1 MGTKWYTIAL
11 KGEENETKGIIA
23 ILYDNEE
30 EKTKID
36 NLFKVVIKQ
45 IKSLK
50 GQMSSE
56 TNWVSEMLYTLKRNG
71 YNAFEIEIDNYF
83 EVNDTIQ

>member
-1 MGTKWYTIAL
+1 MGVKWHTIAL

-23 ILYDNEE
+23 IMYYIEE

-83 EVNDTIQ
+83 EVDDTIQ